1 MKLSDVKGDRVIDV
15 IADVIEPISN
25 IAQDKA
31 VIEMLRKEANDN
43 GEVKNPTMLHIAAKL
58 PKVLKHHKAD
68 VIAIL
73 AAVNGVTAEDYA
85 AELTMGRLVKDVY
98 DLLTDRSFSD
108 FFKSAQLPGDENASG
123 SAPENTTEAEK

>member
-31 VIEMLRKEANDN
+31 VIEMLRKEANEN
-43 GEVKNPTMLHIAAKL
+43 GEVKNPTMQHIVAKL
-58 PKVLKHHKAD
+58 PKILKHHKAD

>member
-25 IAQDKA
+25 IARDKA
-31 VIEMLRKEANDN
+31 VIEMLRNEANDK
-43 GEVKNPTMLHIAAKL
+43 GEVKNPSMLHIATKL
-58 PKVLKHHKAD
+58 PKVLKHHKSD

-73 AAVNGVTAEDYA
+73 AAVNGVTAKDYA
-85 AELTMGRLVKDVY
+85 AELTMMKLVKDVY

-108 FFKSAQLPGDENASG
+108 FFKSAQLSGDENASG

>member
-43 GEVKNPTMLHIAAKL
+43 GEVKMLHIVVKL
-58 PKVLKHHKAD
+58 PKILKHHKAD